1 MTRIES
7 IRNFSIIAHID
18 HGKSTLA
25 DRLIELTETVEKR
38 EMQDQLLD
46 SMEIERER
54 GITIKSQTIAMNY
67 NYQGKDYHINMID
80 TPGHVDFSYEVSR
93 ALKACEG
100 VLLVVDATQGV
111 QAQTIANTYMA
122 VDEGCKIIPV
132 INKIDL
138 PTADIDGCRDQINS
152 ILGIDASDA
161 IEISAKS
168 GFGVKEIIETIIKQI
183 PSPTGEPEKPL
194 KALIVDSW
202 YDNYKGVVMV
212 IKVVDGSIK
221 ASDELYLMG
230 SGSKLSAGEIGL
242 FKPKPISCSILTT
255 GMVGY
260 IASGIKDLSS
270 IGVGDTLT
278 NCANPA
284 KERIEGYKQVKPIV
298 FAGIYPEDP
307 DNYDKLKEALEKL
320 KLNDASISYEPETS
334 NSLGFGFRIGFL
346 GMLHM
351 DISKERIERENNIS
365 VVITSPTVAYH
376 VFYTNGSDKYAV
388 NPNDFDDRS
397 RIASIKEPI
406 IKITIL
412 VPSQFI
418 GNIMKIL
425 EERRGEMQNLS
436 YITENQAM
444 ITYIV
449 PLHEIITD
457 FYDQLKSL
465 SKGMASFDYEAFGEK
480 ESDLVKVDI
489 LINSSKIDALSFV
502 SIKSKA
508 YTKGRDIIKRL
519 QKLIPRQLFE
529 VSIQAA
535 IGGKIIAK
543 ERVSAMRKNVTAK
556 CYGGDI
562 TRKRKLLEKQK
573 AGKKRMKRFGTV
585 LVPTETFITLFR
597 R

>member
-1 MTRIES
+1 
-7 IRNFSIIAHID
+7 
-18 HGKSTLA
+18 
-25 DRLIELTETVEKR
+25 
-38 EMQDQLLD
+38 
-46 SMEIERER
+46 
-54 GITIKSQTIAMNY
+54 
-67 NYQGKDYHINMID
+67 MID

-93 ALKACEG
+93 ALKSMRRRNFS
-100 VLLVVDATQGV
+100 VDATQGV

-122 VDEGCKIIPV
+122 VEENCKIIPV
-132 INKIDL
+132 INKVDL
-138 PTADIDGCRDQINS
+138 PSADVDGCKSQIDS

-161 IEISAKS
+161 IEISAKT
-168 GFGVKEIIETIIKQI
+168 GLGVKNVIEAIILQI
-183 PSPTGEPEKPL
+183 PPPTGRPEKPL
-194 KALIVDSW
+194 KALVIDSW

-212 IKVVDGSIK
+212 IKVVDGCIK
-221 ASDELYLMG
+221 EGEEIYLMG
-230 SGSKLSAGEIGL
+230 SGSKLTAGEIGYSNR
-242 FKPKPISCSILTT
+242 KPISTGILTT

-260 IASGIKDLSS
+260 IASGIKELSS

-284 KERIEGYKQVKPIV
+284 KEKIEGYKQVKPIV

-307 DNYDKLKEALEKL
+307 DNYDRLKEALEKL
-320 KLNDASISYEPETS
+320 KLNDDSINYEPETS

-351 DISKERIERENNIS
+351 DISRERIERENSIA
-365 VVITSPTVAYH
+365 VVVTSPTVAYH
-376 VFYTNGSDKYAV
+376 MFYTNGSDKYAV

-397 RIASIKEPI
+397 KIASIKEPI

-425 EERRGEMQNLS
+425 EERRGTMENLS
-436 YITENQAM
+436 YITENQAAL
-444 ITYIV
+444 TYIV

-489 LINSSKIDALSFV
+489 LINGSKIDALSFV

-508 YTKGRDIIKRL
+508 YIAGRDIIKRL
-519 QKLIPRQLFE
+519 QKLIPRQLF
-529 VSIQAA
+529 
-535 IGGKIIAK
+535 
-543 ERVSAMRKNVTAK
+543 
-556 CYGGDI
+556 
-562 TRKRKLLEKQK
+562 
-573 AGKKRMKRFGTV
+573 
-585 LVPTETFITLFR
+585 
-597 R
+597 